1 MLAHLVSNAP
11 DERMLAVLRDLPV
24 WPCVGA
30 VSASQKEVAYISASD
45 GYFCSQRMML
55 MPWLKRLD
63 AFVDPDIVSKATI
76 PLNKLNVISMSL
88 ESVWDHVAKSYPK
101 ALPSTVS
108 LDQYREFIRFIAKHE
123 LLPPESIAIDGNK
136 KMCQPSS
143 LYDHQ
148 DVIFSAAFREEKP
161 TRFLHTVLQLPGLYA
176 FWHRLHIRRS
186 QGNVDSLTLINC
198 ARAISARMSD
208 NPSQELVQDTNIVAD
223 YLFTQSWPEK
233 VRYEI
238 LSLEIFPVRED
249 VSRQKA
255 FRRERMRALA
265 ALKSHYSLE
274 DVGRQCDE
282 RILWSQVPF
291 LLNPAGDVVLK
302 KQLPKDG
309 APPAEM
315 VFRHLEYLVN
325 IRNEIS
331 LTDVVEYL
339 KDIQASYAYLQDE
352 AGFTKLIP
360 GVRDA
365 AVWANLDVSEV
376 DRITIQDFESSLT
389 SAKLLC
395 MNCPADPLPIKVARK
410 FLVPY
415 EQLLRSLGCPTVW
428 QPKEN
433 KMPSSTT
440 QSDDLLVPMAP
451 VMAKIRHFRD
461 QYQFVDVIFEAEGQ
475 QKPAHRIFMGAVS
488 DYCKAQFAGVWG
500 RHLEPQ
506 IKIQLEDMTFKAL
519 SQMVDYAYTGEVELP
534 MHEPKDNEE
543 LATQLDECLELL
555 EGANR
560 WLIERVHTL
569 AEEHILDMANRYA
582 LPVIF
587 SPSSSSSH
595 LLYPLNTSLT

>member
-1 MLAHLVSNAP
+1 MLEHLRSNAP

-30 VSASQKEVAYISASD
+30 VSATQKEVAYISAAD
-45 GYFCSQRMML
+45 GYFCSQRMIL
-55 MPWLKRLD
+55 MPWLNGLNK
-63 AFVDPDIVSKATI
+63 FVHPDILSKANI
-76 PLNKLNVISMSL
+76 PLKKLNVTSMSPKM
-88 ESVWDHVAKSYPK
+88 VWDHVAKKFPET
-101 ALPSTVS
+101 LPSTVS
-108 LDQYREFIRFIAKHE
+108 LDQYRTFILFIAQHE
-123 LLPPESIAIDGNK
+123 LLPSESIAIDGNK

-148 DVIFSAAFREEKP
+148 DVVFSAAFREQKQ
-161 TRFLHTVLQLPGLYA
+161 TRFLHKILQLSELKA
-176 FWHRLHIRRS
+176 FWRRLHLRRS

-208 NPSQELVQDTNIVAD
+208 NPSQELFKDASIVAE
-223 YLFTQSWPEK
+223 YLFNQSWPEE
-233 VRYEI
+233 VRCEI

-255 FRRERMRALA
+255 FRTERMRALA
-265 ALKSHYSLE
+265 ALQSHCSLE
-274 DVGRQCDE
+274 NVGRQCDE

-291 LLNPAGDVVLK
+291 LRNPAGDVVLK

-309 APPAEM
+309 APRAEM

-331 LTDVVEYL
+331 STDVVEYL

-352 AGFTKLIP
+352 AVFTKLIP

-376 DRITIQDFESSLT
+376 DRITIQDFEFSLT
-389 SAKLLC
+389 PSKLLC
-395 MNCPADPLPIKVARK
+395 MNCSADPLPIKVARK

-433 KMPSSTT
+433 KVPSSKT

-451 VMAKIRHFRD
+451 AMAKIRHFRD
-461 QYQFVDVIFEAEGQ
+461 QYQFVDLIFEAEGQ
-475 QKPAHRIFMGAVS
+475 EKPAHRVFMGAVS

-500 RHLEPQ
+500 GRLKPQ
-506 IKIQLEDMTFKAL
+506 VKIQLEDMTFKAL
-519 SQMVDYAYTGEVELP
+519 SQIVDYAYTGQVELP
-534 MHEPKDNEE
+534 IHEPKDNEE

-560 WLIERVHTL
+560 WFIERLHAL
-569 AEEHILDMANRYA
+569 AEEHIINMAN
-582 LPVIF
+582 
-587 SPSSSSSH
+587 
-595 LLYPLNTSLT
+595 T

>member
-1 MLAHLVSNAP
+1 MLEHLASNSP
-11 DERMLAVLRDLPV
+11 DEKMVAILRDLPV
-24 WPCVGA
+24 WPCVGP
-30 VSASQKEVAYISASD
+30 VSASHEEVANISAAD

-55 MPWLKRLD
+55 MPWLNRLD
-63 AFVDPDIVSKATI
+63 KFVDPDIVAKAAT
-76 PLNKLNVISMSL
+76 PLKKLNVTSMSL
-88 ESVWDHVAKSYPK
+88 KSVWDHVAENYPK

-108 LDQYREFIRFIAKHE
+108 LDKYREFIQFIAKHD
-123 LLPPESIAIDGNK
+123 LSPCESIAIDGNK

-148 DVIFSAAFREEKP
+148 DVVFSAAFRKQKS

-176 FWHRLHIRRS
+176 FWQRLHLRRS
-186 QGNVDSLTLINC
+186 QVNVDSLTLISC
-198 ARAISARMSD
+198 ARAISTRMSD
-208 NPSQELVQDTNIVAD
+208 NPSQELLRDASIVAD
-223 YLFTQSWPEK
+223 YLFTQSWPEE
-233 VRYEI
+233 VRFEI
-238 LSLEIFPVRED
+238 LSLKIFPVRED

-265 ALKSHYSLE
+265 ALQSHYSLE

-291 LLNPAGDVVLK
+291 LRNPAGDVVLK
-302 KQLPKDG
+302 KQLPNDG
-309 APPAEM
+309 VPPAEM

-325 IRNEIS
+325 IRNEVS
-331 LTDVVEYL
+331 LADVVEYL

-352 AGFTKLIP
+352 AASTKRIP

-365 AVWANLDVSEV
+365 AVWANLDISEI
-376 DRITIQDFESSLT
+376 DRITMQHFGNSLT
-389 SAKLLC
+389 PAKLLC

-451 VMAKIRHFRD
+451 AMAKIRRFRD

-475 QKPAHRIFMGAVS
+475 WKPAHRIFMVAVS
-488 DYCKAQFAGVWG
+488 DYCKAQFAGAWG
-500 RHLEPQ
+500 RLLEPQ
-506 IKIQLEDMTFKAL
+506 PKIQLQGMTFKAL

-534 MHEPKDNEE
+534 MHEPRDNEE

-560 WLIERVHTL
+560 WLIDRVHTL
-569 AEEHILDMANRYA
+569 VEEHVLNRAHRYA
-582 LPVIF
+582 LPIIF
-587 SPSSSSSH
+587 SSSSSSSH
-595 LLYPLNTSLT
+595 VLNI